1 MLRYVML
8 GLTLLWSAN
17 DMQAIATTN
26 NSSSGDK
33 LTLVKLTES
42 QKVEQLI
49 QFIRNM
55 KGATFI
61 RNGSEHSCREA
72 ADHLQSKW
80 NKHKKDISSA
90 KEFIEVLASKSGM
103 SGEPYKIKFKDG
115 TVQTTNAVLM
125 KELKRLESL

>member
-8 GLTLLWSAN
+8 GLTLLWNVN
-17 DMQAIATTN
+17 DMQAVASTN
-26 NSSSGDK
+26 NNSNADN
-33 LTLVKLTES
+33 LTLVKLTET

-55 KGATFI
+55 QGATFI
-61 RNGSEHSCREA
+61 RNGSEHSCKEA
-72 ADHLQSKW
+72 ADHLQAKW
-80 NKHKKDISSA
+80 KKHKKDISSA
-90 KEFIEVLASKSGM
+90 KEFIDVLASKSGM

>member
-8 GLTLLWSAN
+8 GLTLLWN
-17 DMQAIATTN
+17 INGTQATASTTEVDN
-26 NSSSGDK
+26 K

-61 RNGSEHSCREA
+61 RNGSEHSCKEA
-72 ADHLQSKW
+72 AEHLQSKW

-103 SGEPYKIKFKDG
+103 SGEPYKIKFQDG
-115 TVQTTNAVLM
+115 TVQTTNSVLM
-125 KELKRLESL
+125 KELKRLESI

>member
-8 GLTLLWSAN
+8 GITLLWN
-17 DMQAIATTN
+17 VNEMQATATITEDSVVDN
-26 NSSSGDK
+26 
-33 LTLVKLTES
+33 LTLTKLTES

-49 QFIRNM
+49 LYIRTM

-61 RNGSEHSCREA
+61 RNGSEHSCKEA

-90 KEFIEVLASKSGM
+90 REFIEVLATKSGM
-103 SGEPYKIKFKDG
+103 SGEAYKIKFKDG
-115 TVQTTNAVLM
+115 TVKNTNDVLM